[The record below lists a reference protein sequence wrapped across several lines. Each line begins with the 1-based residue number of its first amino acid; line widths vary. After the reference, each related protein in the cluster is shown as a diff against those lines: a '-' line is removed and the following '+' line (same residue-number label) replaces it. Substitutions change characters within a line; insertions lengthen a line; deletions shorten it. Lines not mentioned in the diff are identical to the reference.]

1 MSLEKSYQ
9 ASIKIKNI
17 YSIIGAIGTDDGV
30 DNIDKNDITEAI
42 NDKTVNDS

>member
-17 YSIIGAIGTDDGV
+17 YSIIGVIGTDANDDV
-30 DNIDKNDITEAI
+30 DREDVTGAI
-42 NDKTVNDS
+42 IDKTVNNP